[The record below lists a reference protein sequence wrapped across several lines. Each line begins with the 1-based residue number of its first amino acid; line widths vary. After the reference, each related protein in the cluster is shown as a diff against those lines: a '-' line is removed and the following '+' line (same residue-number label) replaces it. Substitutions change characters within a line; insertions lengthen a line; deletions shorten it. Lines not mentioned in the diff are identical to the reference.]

1 MTDSSAPVTERRYV
15 LPLILVTSLFFLW
28 ALGAPNRL
36 NRQARILLSSE
47 REGLFLSAA
56 SSWEITVK
64 FALGKLTLPEPPAK
78 YIPMWMQNWGIHS
91 LDISHRHALAI
102 ADLPSHH
109 QDPFDRMLI
118 CQAIARG
125 MTILTSDDEITQY
138 PVLTSW

>member
-1 MTDSSAPVTERRYV
+1 MKYLLDTGV
-15 LPLILVTSLFFLW
+15 FLW

-102 ADLPSHH
+102 GDLPSHH
-109 QDPFDRMLI
+109 QDPFDRILI
-118 CQAIARG
+118 AQARLEG
-125 MTILTSDDEITQY
+125 MVLLTADRVFEKYAVKSIRCGT
-138 PVLTSW
+138 